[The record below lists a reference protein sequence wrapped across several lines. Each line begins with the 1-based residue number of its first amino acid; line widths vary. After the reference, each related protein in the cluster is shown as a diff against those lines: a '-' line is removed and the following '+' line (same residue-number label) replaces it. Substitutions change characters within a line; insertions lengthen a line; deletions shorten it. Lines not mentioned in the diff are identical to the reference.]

1 MDSVFRALWL
11 ATQSVDSLRY
21 SLIHL
26 QFLRASD
33 AKLAK
38 VASKMPS
45 RFAAVINK
53 EISQLIKQ
61 AVSKYTKNSKV
72 TKFGLEVFIGKA
84 LSFSLK
90 FIDKTGAKGFL
101 FTNAN

>member
-26 QFLRASD
+26 QFLRASV

-61 AVSKYTKNSKV
+61 AVPEIHEEAD
-72 TKFGLEVFIGKA
+72 EVRFE
-84 LSFSLK
+84 SF
-90 FIDKTGAKGFL
+90 
-101 FTNAN
+101 NR

>member
-1 MDSVFRALWL
+1 MAYYFYTKTVDSVFRALWL
-11 ATQSVDSLRY
+11 ATQSVNILHY

-38 VASKMPS
+38 VSSKMPS

-61 AVSKYTKNSKV
+61 AVPKIHEE
-72 TKFGLEVFIGKA
+72 GDEVGVG
-84 LSFSLK
+84 SF
-90 FIDKTGAKGFL
+90 
-101 FTNAN
+101 NR

>member
-61 AVSKYTKNSKV
+61 AVSKIHE
-72 TKFGLEVFIGKA
+72 EVNEVRIG
-84 LSFSLK
+84 SFNGQS
-90 FIDKTGAKGFL
+90 FVFL
-101 FTNAN
+101 TRIYG